1 MSEEDYEDGY
11 YNLKDHIRNF
21 YKEFDWN
28 KGLLRGKIQWL
39 FEGLKLEWLSWENE
53 HFYEILS

>member
-11 YNLKDHIRNF
+11 CNPKDHIRNF

-28 KGLLRGKIQWL
+28 KDLLRGKIQWL
-39 FEGLKLEWLSWENE
+39 FEGMKLEWLPWEK
-53 HFYEILS
+53 